1 MINYSNYLTPS
12 CEILV
17 NGQKRKLYGKNK
29 NKVYLNDGDDFQL
42 KVYNPLS
49 ERVGFQLKMNGTDT
63 DNSILVVNPGQSV
76 VVERFIGT
84 NRKLKFS
91 SYVVD
96 KNNPTTKQAIKEN
109 GKLEVT
115 FWNELKMY
123 SSGTVT
129 IQSPIW
135 ITPPYIPNYPPIT
148 TPYIPQQPY
157 YYCGDNFSSSAGWTN
172 NCGTVKSGGSNTLTD
187 NSSTTT
193 FRCAG
198 TPTSSNYM
206 ASGDCE
212 IKGDLNITGNLN
224 VNGVNMTPNTPKLG
238 ETGRI
243 EKGKKSNQHFSQTEF
258 ICGSIIKTYC
268 FKLLPFSEK
277 KREEVPYQSAPY
289 QAGPFNLQNNPYII
303 PNANSYVKSEGR
315 EYCPNKRC
323 GYRVRN
329 TKYGWCPMCGTK
341 LI

>member
-29 NKVYLNDGDDFQL
+29 NKVYLNDGDEFQL

-91 SYVVD
+91 TYVVD

-115 FWNELKMY
+115 FWNEFKTY
-123 SSGTVT
+123 STGTVT
-129 IQSPIW
+129 IQNPIW
-135 ITPPYIPNYPPIT
+135 VTQPYIPNCPPTT
-148 TPYIPQQPY
+148 TPSNY
-157 YYCGDNFSSSAGWTN
+157 YYCGDSSSAGWTT
-172 NCGTVKSGGSNTLTD
+172 NCGTANGGDNTA
-187 NSSTTT
+187 T
-193 FRCAG
+193 FRSVAG
-198 TPTSSNYM
+198 TPTSSNY
-206 ASGDCE
+206 DCE

-224 VNGVNMTPNTPKLG
+224 VNGVNMTPNTPNWE

-258 ICGSIIKTYC
+258 VCGYIIKTYC
-268 FKLLPFSEK
+268 FKLLSFSEK
-277 KREEVPYQSAPY
+277 KKEVQQPYQSAPY
-289 QAGPFNLQNNPYII
+289 QTGPFNLQNNPYIV
-303 PNANSYVKSEGR
+303 PNANLQWINTSYVKSEGR

-329 TKYGWCPMCGTK
+329 KNYGWCPMCGTK

>member
-29 NKVYLNDGDDFQL
+29 NKVYLNDGDEFQL

-91 SYVVD
+91 TYVVD

-115 FWNELKMY
+115 FWNEFKTY
-123 SSGTVT
+123 STGTVT
-129 IQSPIW
+129 IQNPIW
-135 ITPPYIPNYPPIT
+135 ITPLYTPNVPYYPPTT
-148 TPYIPQQPY
+148 TPYTPYTNPNY
-157 YYCGDNFSSSAGWTN
+157 YYCGDIHTSSGNWTTDFGIGLN
-172 NCGTVKSGGSNTLTD
+172 DTTRSVGGT
-187 NSSTTT
+187 ST
-193 FRCAG
+193 
-198 TPTSSNYM
+198 SNYM
-206 ASGDCE
+206 ASDCE
-212 IKGDLNITGNLN
+212 IKGDLNITGNLS
-224 VNGVNMTPNTPKLG
+224 VNGVNMTPNAPKWD

-258 ICGSIIKTYC
+258 VCGSIIKTYC
-268 FKLLPFSEK
+268 FKLLSFSEK
-277 KREEVPYQSAPY
+277 KKEVQQPYQSAPY

-303 PNANSYVKSEGR
+303 PNANFNNTSYVKSEGR

-329 TKYGWCPMCGTK
+329 KNYGWCPMCGTK